1 MAITVQYSPD
11 AQLVAKAAMTSGAG
25 DYNRFAQQQ
34 QLARDELNQRRDLT
48 MLQVAD
54 GQYQQKLGILDGQ
67 YRQTQQIAASQ
78 TEQLR
83 NLAQQTA
90 MAQYDAGNQNWRF
103 GVGIANDR
111 SMQDQRLAVGLQQ
124 QQNDISSTEYR
135 QQQQLAQQNL
145 SDMRNIQAQ
154 NQRTAMS
161 LQMERQNTLMQLQ
174 ARQQSERFQAQQ
186 QYGMAMLD
194 GQQKAGLMGLNA
206 QLDAKQ
212 QAADQANRIEQLNLS
227 KKNQLDL
234 SSTLADKEFRQTNFL
249 DEYGKY
255 YDSMAQREYE
265 TRWGG
270 FNAKMDAANKWLD
283 QTGMKDDPNVRAQI
297 EWQLTNEAMGIKA
310 RAPIYSDAE
319 WKFKNGLVEYKG
331 EKFMATD
338 RGFEALPNP
347 NARMEEVRLR
357 GVNEAVSTSMKM
369 AYDRSNAVYESLM
382 QQAAS
387 ATIPPGVNPAAFQ
400 AEMRLQ
406 ALQKSRE
413 AYTTTMREAI
423 EWTTGVTGTSVADVA
438 GM

>member
-124 QQNDISSTEYR
+124 QQNDIASTEYR

-145 SDMRNIQAQ
+145 SDMRSIQAQ

-212 QAADQANRIEQLNLS
+212 QAADQANRIEQMNFS
-227 KKNQLDL
+227 TKNQLDL
-234 SSTLADKEFRQTNFL
+234 SSTLADQQFRQKNFVE
-249 DEYGKY
+249 EYGKY
-255 YDSMAQREYE
+255 YDTMAEREYSGSVKG
-265 TRWGG
+265 WY
-270 FNAKMDAANKWLD
+270 AKNEAVEAWAKKTGLD
-283 QTGMKDDPNVRAQI
+283 KDPNVMEQI
-297 EWQLTNEAMGIKA
+297 RFNLNNEMMGIKA
-310 RAPIYSDAE
+310 RAPIYTDAE
-319 WKFKNGLVEYKG
+319 WKFKGGLVNYNGQKY
-331 EKFMATD
+331 MATD
-338 RGFEALPNP
+338 RGFEALPDTTTK
-347 NARMEEVRLR
+347 MEEVRLR
-357 GVNEAVSTSMKM
+357 GVNEVL
-369 AYDRSNAVYESLM
+369 SNAMESGSKYADAVFNAKMQEINAMATTPEVRANLA
-382 QQAAS
+382 QQAAEIYDKALKS
-387 ATIPPGVNPAAFQ
+387 HV
-400 AEMRLQ
+400 EDRLR
-406 ALQKSRE
+406 AHASI
-413 AYTTTMREAI
+413 M
-423 EWTTGVTGTSVADVA
+423 GTDIRDFAQ
-438 GM
+438 GF